1 MLEPPRWHSGT
12 RILQAGNVEQQIA
25 SEPLHPTW
33 TSSILKELIP
43 KAAVEANDDVIGHG
57 VGSQALALSYFSHYR
72 PPTVLVGSASY
83 PWQGIR
89 VETHTAKAA
98 PYAVSVRWRGR
109 DQVSAADYV
118 SIFAVGVVL
127 ERYANYLW
135 FEQPIVWGQPSNVLT
150 MCVFFGAA
158 GLAWLLTPRRKPAL
172 GPLRLFLLAM
182 AIAWVVHWALYRFHG
197 DAMNYTAAL
206 YVPTILMILF
216 KPPSL
221 SEARVAVLAFAWAT
235 SIVLVLTRVL
245 EMLGILSIRA
255 QPEGIINFDEERYF
269 LPLNDLMGID
279 GRWPGPFGHNGD
291 TAMMGALLIVIAIAF
306 WSRSSWVFL
315 TVGTLALVLTNG
327 RASIGAAAAGLVL
340 IGMFSRSA
348 RLAVLP
354 RTLRLVAGSILLV
367 GGALFMF
374 ARPAGLTGREKIWPA
389 FLELWWQSPLL
400 GVGGRGIATGNEVAQ
415 AYGHAHSLYID
426 ELARWGL
433 AGFITQFAA
442 IGIGVFIAARAAGL
456 GYPGPLAVIVT
467 YLITGITEPRN
478 SWISPSATGFLLI
491 LMVVAAAAYLSE
503 RTSAASPRQEAESGD
518 EADLTSTTGAETSP
532 GDPKSGS
539 LG

>member
-1 MLEPPRWHSGT
+1 MW
-12 RILQAGNVEQQIA
+12 A
-25 SEPLHPTW
+25 SERPMPRDVSETPTAGP
-33 TSSILKELIP
+33 SIPYDQQVSLFPQL
-43 KAAVEANDDVIGHG
+43 
-57 VGSQALALSYFSHYR
+57 Q
-72 PPTVLVGSASY
+72 GSAA
-83 PWQGIR
+83 W
-89 VETHTAKAA
+89 
-98 PYAVSVRWRGR
+98 
-109 DQVSAADYV
+109 YV
-118 SIFAVGVVL
+118 STLSVTVVL
-127 ERYANYLW
+127 ERFARYLW
-135 FEQPIVWGQPSNVLT
+135 EERPVLLGQSPNILTVFLGFGLSLVLWLILRSQIKPT
-150 MCVFFGAA
+150 SWLRVFLLMMGI
-158 GLAWLLTPRRKPAL
+158 AWLAH
-172 GPLRLFLLAM
+172 LL
-182 AIAWVVHWALYRFHG
+182 LYRYHNEAF
-197 DAMNYTAAL
+197 NYTALL
-206 YVPTILMILF
+206 YVPVLLMLYF

-221 SEARVAVLAFAWAT
+221 GATRVAVLSLAWTT
-235 SIVLVLTRVL
+235 SIVLLMTRGL
-245 EMLGILSIRA
+245 EALGLLSIKS
-255 QPEGIINFDEERYF
+255 QPDGIIAFDEERYF

-315 TVGTLALVLTNG
+315 TIGTLVLVLTNG

-340 IGMFSRSA
+340 MGMFSRSA

-478 SWISPSATGFLLI
+478 SWIAPSATGFLLI

-503 RTSAASPRQEAESGD
+503 RTTAVSQRQETESGD
-518 EADLTSTTGAETSP
+518 EPDLINTIGAEARP